1 MRSPLTDYSSQALAV
16 AVVLALLGAA
26 LWWLRRRGWAVLAA
40 GVRPAGRR
48 KLELLERLVL
58 GPQHS
63 LHLVRVGGEV
73 LLVACSPASCG
84 VVERVVTQEREVG
97 VGERR

>member
-1 MRSPLTDYSSQALAV
+1 MDVLGQLGAILAV
-16 AVVLALLGAA
+16 LGLLAAS

>member
-1 MRSPLTDYSSQALAV
+1 MEYTSQALAV
-16 AVVLALLGAA
+16 AVVLALLATA
-26 LWWLRRRGWAVLAA
+26 LWWLRRRGWAVLAG
-40 GVRPAGRR
+40 GVRPGGRR

-84 VVERVVTQEREVG
+84 VVERVAARVPESEM
-97 VGERR
+97 GEPR